1 MTDRKPSTAK
11 PGREPDAQTREQRH
25 ADRKLRLAERVAA
38 GAAGA
43 PIEVD
48 APVAKAPDLPFLDEV

>member
-1 MTDRKPSTAK
+1 MTDRKPPTAK
-11 PGREPDAQTREQRH
+11 HARELEEKAREQRH

-43 PIEVD
+43 PVEVD
-48 APVAKAPDLPFLDEV
+48 TPVAKAPDLPFLDEV